1 MPENEIEYVNGS
13 VGRSTMPTMLGFS
26 RLIPEFAPNDV
37 VDMVVFGQWV
47 YWSDAKTG
55 NLQRAYKLSTLPTL
69 PTMYSIVTP
78 NEYGSVC
85 GLTAVN
91 MSLPIGNSHCVHLY
105 IVACG

>member
-1 MPENEIEYVNGS
+1 MAENEIEYVNGS
-13 VGRSTMPTMLGFS
+13 VGQSTIPTKLGFS
-26 RLIPEFAPNDV
+26 RLNAEYGPNDV
-37 VDMVVFGQWV
+37 VDMAVFGQWV
-47 YWSDAKTG
+47 YWSDATTG

-69 PTMYSIVTP
+69 PTMSSIVTP
-78 NEYGSVC
+78 NGYSYVW